1 VLCIIDLM
9 QLRLDEKHALL
20 GASAGERGAQAKRMF
35 SALFALTIVIAP
47 LSAEAAGTAAAS
59 KATASKASPSKSEPS
74 KASPSKAEPAP
85 EEVDLAD
92 LEPEPAPEVPA
103 SETATQAGG
112 SADGAAAPAAAG
124 IVGPAAGQH
133 LVFLE
138 VGFRQDL
145 GTFSQQEVVGQ
156 NVQTNRDEV
165 DTFGAM
171 FHLGF
176 LERVAK
182 NVRIGGAFAY
192 GGNYAYS
199 GNNLLGQL
207 LTLDMRVE
215 MAIPVAAKWAFI
227 GTPRLGMSMI
237 LPGGLLADR
246 INENQLN
253 GYNTWSGPRFGF
265 LAGIDVGARYG
276 FTPWLSARATV
287 GYAWFIMLLMNSSA
301 SDGTISAAQ
310 SWTLEASRLSGNI
323 GLEVAF

>member
-1 VLCIIDLM
+1 MLCIIDLM
-9 QLRLDEKHALL
+9 QLRLGAFPVLL
-20 GASAGERGAQAKRMF
+20 G
-35 SALFALTIVIAP
+35 LVIAIAP
-47 LSAEAAGTAAAS
+47 PSARAAGASAAS
-59 KATASKASPSKSEPS
+59 KAASSPSKPAPE
-74 KASPSKAEPAP
+74 KAPEPAP
-85 EEVDLAD
+85 EEVDLED
-92 LEPEPAPEVPA
+92 LPAEEEPAPEPAA
-103 SETATQAGG
+103 SEGAAQAG
-112 SADGAAAPAAAG
+112 GAAAPAGAG
-124 IVGPAAGQH
+124 IVGPSAGEH
-133 LVFLE
+133 LVFFE
-138 VGFRQDL
+138 AGFRQDL

-171 FHLGF
+171 FHIGF

-182 NVRIGGAFAY
+182 NVRLGGAFAY

-215 MAIPVAAKWAFI
+215 LAIPVAPKWAFI

-237 LPGGLLADR
+237 IPGGLLADR
-246 INENQLN
+246 ISENQLN

-276 FTPWLSARATV
+276 LTPWLSARATV

>member
-1 VLCIIDLM
+1 M
-9 QLRLDEKHALL
+9 QLRLGAFPVLL
-20 GASAGERGAQAKRMF
+20 G
-35 SALFALTIVIAP
+35 LVIAIAP
-47 LSAEAAGTAAAS
+47 PSARAAGASAAS
-59 KATASKASPSKSEPS
+59 KAASSPSKPAPE
-74 KASPSKAEPAP
+74 KAPEPAP
-85 EEVDLAD
+85 EEVDLED
-92 LEPEPAPEVPA
+92 LPAEEEPAPEPAA
-103 SETATQAGG
+103 SEGAAQAG
-112 SADGAAAPAAAG
+112 GAAAPAGAG
-124 IVGPAAGQH
+124 IVGPSAGEH
-133 LVFLE
+133 LVFFE
-138 VGFRQDL
+138 AGFRQDL

-171 FHLGF
+171 FHIGF

-182 NVRIGGAFAY
+182 NVRLGGAFAY

-215 MAIPVAAKWAFI
+215 LAIPVAPKWAFI

-237 LPGGLLADR
+237 IPGGLLADR
-246 INENQLN
+246 ISENQLN

-276 FTPWLSARATV
+276 LTPWLSARATV

>member
-9 QLRLDEKHALL
+9 QLRLGAFPVLL
-20 GASAGERGAQAKRMF
+20 G
-35 SALFALTIVIAP
+35 LVIAIAP
-47 LSAEAAGTAAAS
+47 PSARAAGASAAS
-59 KATASKASPSKSEPS
+59 KAASSPSKPAPE
-74 KASPSKAEPAP
+74 KAPEPAP
-85 EEVDLAD
+85 EEVDLED
-92 LEPEPAPEVPA
+92 LPAEEEPAPEPAA
-103 SETATQAGG
+103 SEGAAQAG
-112 SADGAAAPAAAG
+112 GAAAPAGAG
-124 IVGPAAGQH
+124 IVGPSAGEH
-133 LVFLE
+133 LVFFE
-138 VGFRQDL
+138 AGFRQDL

-171 FHLGF
+171 FHIGF

-182 NVRIGGAFAY
+182 NVRLGGAFAY

-215 MAIPVAAKWAFI
+215 LAIPVAPKWAFI

-237 LPGGLLADR
+237 IPGGLLADR
-246 INENQLN
+246 ISENQLN

-276 FTPWLSARATV
+276 LTPWLSARATV

>member
-1 VLCIIDLM
+1 MLCIIDLM
-9 QLRLDEKHALL
+9 QLRLGTFPVLL
-20 GASAGERGAQAKRMF
+20 G
-35 SALFALTIVIAP
+35 LFIAIAP
-47 LSAEAAGTAAAS
+47 LSARAAGASAAS
-59 KATASKASPSKSEPS
+59 KAASSPAKPAPEKAP
-74 KASPSKAEPAP
+74 EPAP

-92 LEPEPAPEVPA
+92 LPAEEEPAPQPAA
-103 SETATQAGG
+103 SEGAVQTSGSAGG
-112 SADGAAAPAAAG
+112 AAG
-124 IVGPAAGQH
+124 PVAAGLVGPSAGEH
-133 LVFLE
+133 LVFFE
-138 VGFRQDL
+138 AGFRQDL

-171 FHLGF
+171 FHIGF

-182 NVRIGGAFAY
+182 NVRLGGAFAY

-207 LTLDMRVE
+207 LTLDMRTE
-215 MAIPVAAKWAFI
+215 LAIPVAPKWAFI

-237 LPGGLLADR
+237 IPGGLLADR
-246 INENQLN
+246 ITENQLN

-276 FTPWLSARATV
+276 LTPWLSARATV

-323 GLEVAF
+323 GLEVSF